1 MIYAKLQCVGCQIV
15 MYNEVFVCGAM
26 IYGMLRGSPPTDACY
41 TSSLGNERLMVPSE
55 TLEPMPKHR
64 AAQRQA

>member
-1 MIYAKLQCVGCQIV
+1 M
-15 MYNEVFVCGAM
+15 CGAM
-26 IYGMLRGSPPTDACY
+26 IYGMLRCSPPTDACY
-41 TSSLGNERLMVPSE
+41 TPSLGNERLMAPSE